1 MHKQNII
8 ADDIALID
16 IAMRRLPFL
25 LDSDPELAWMA
36 ASFAGDVAE
45 ARRLVSA
52 YRAGSYG
59 GPTSR
64 ARPVD
69 FKPNP
74 ASIAPALNLGLLDD
88 MDAIEE
94 LFSSAVIDIDI
105 IVSVGN
111 LFRSEEGRDRLAER
125 LHTFTGSLTEDED
138 RDGYIESHVVYRQG
152 ILQEYYY
159 DAEQDEPLIEKGR
172 SVLYIRFDS
181 GSPQRADYTVQPV
194 AQLISKVAIFWER
207 YPAVQRVELENEKY
221 LYAPRDFQ
229 FAPVRFIE
237 IGASQKYAGLLFPR
251 RNPHVQELNRVM
263 LGSFAAS
270 IQRPSVEFEGGVEYV
285 YLVRGI
291 PVRAEDMLNGKIV
304 SITEFENGRPVIRRM
319 DLDLDGRMETVR
331 RFRSG
336 GQVASSESDWT
347 GDGTFSSAEM
357 YQEDGSVV
365 YSLDLDGSGMR
376 GTIRSEQ

>member
-25 LDSDPELAWMA
+25 IDLDPELAWMA
-36 ASFAGDVAE
+36 ASFSGDLAE

-52 YRAGSYG
+52 YRAGSYA
-59 GPTSR
+59 
-64 ARPVD
+64 ARPSD

-74 ASIAPALNLGLLDD
+74 ASLVPALNLGLLDD

-94 LFSSAVIDIDI
+94 LFSSAVIDVDLI
-105 IVSVGN
+105 INVGN

-125 LHTFTGSLTEDED
+125 LHTFTGSITEDED

-152 ILQEYYY
+152 ILHEYYY
-159 DAEQDEPLIEKGR
+159 DFEQNEPLLERGR
-172 SVLYIRFDS
+172 GVLFIRFDS
-181 GSPQRADYTVQPV
+181 GSPQWADFTVQPM
-194 AQLISKVAIFWER
+194 AQLISKVSIFWER
-207 YPAVQRVELENEKY
+207 YPAVQRAELENEKY

-229 FAPVRFIE
+229 FAPVQFIE
-237 IGASQKYAGLLFPR
+237 IGASNAVAGLLFPR
-251 RNPHVQELNRVM
+251 RNHLAPELNRLM

-270 IQRPSVEFEGGVEYV
+270 IQRPSVEFEGGVEHV

-319 DLDLDGRMETVR
+319 DLDLDGRMETIR
-331 RFRSG
+331 RFRAE
-336 GQVASSESDWT
+336 GQIASSESDWT
-347 GDGTFSSAEM
+347 GDGSFSSAEL

-365 YSLDLDGSGMR
+365 YSLDIDGSGMR
-376 GTIRSEQ
+376 DTINNKQ